1 VSGCAVSGLL
11 VFIPGFLDNAALWRG
26 VIDR

>member
-1 VSGCAVSGLL
+1 VSGRL

-26 VIDR
+26 VIDRLALPG